1 MEAETTVET
10 HDANPFDLRAKGKD
24 ELQVDLRVNGKDE
37 LQDAAD
43 IIREIMPNVTVRN
56 NQTVNFYMTVNKFNA
71 PGGDDDAES

>member
-10 HDANPFDLRAKGKD
+10 HEAITFDM
-24 ELQVDLRVNGKDE
+24 RVNGKDE

-56 NQTVNFYMTVNKFNA
+56 NQTVNFYMTVNNFNA